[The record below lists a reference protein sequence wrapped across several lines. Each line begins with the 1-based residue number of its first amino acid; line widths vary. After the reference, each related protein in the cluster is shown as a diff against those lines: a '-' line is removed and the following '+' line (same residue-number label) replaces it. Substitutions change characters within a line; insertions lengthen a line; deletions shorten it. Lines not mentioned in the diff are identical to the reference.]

1 MPGQPLLEVKGLSK
15 SFGGI
20 RAVEELHLSVQEG
33 EFVGLIGPNGAGK
46 TTVFNLLSGTIKP
59 TSGEI
64 AVAGRHLTGCGAEE
78 FAARGV
84 SRTFQNIRLFKQLT
98 VFENV
103 LAGMH
108 ASSDR
113 HPCRS
118 LAQGRLFRSRER
130 QLQDH
135 AAELLE
141 TFGLARHADELS
153 VHLSYGDQRRLEIA
167 RALAAFP
174 KLLLLDEPAA
184 GMNPAEGRQLVE
196 LLKQVKRTHQLTFV
210 LIEHD
215 MDVVMELCDRIRV
228 LDCGKSLFE
237 GTPEEVRRSPA
248 VREAYLGVED
258 EHAELGTPYGG
269 V

>member
-1 MPGQPLLEVKGLSK
+1 MPEQPLLEVRELSK

-20 RAVEELHLSVQEG
+20 RAVDDLNLSVQDG

-59 TSGEI
+59 TSGQI
-64 AVAGRHLTGCGAEE
+64 AVGGVRLEGQGAEA
-78 FAARGV
+78 FATRGV
-84 SRTFQNIRLFKQLT
+84 ARTFQNIRLFKQLT

-108 ASSDR
+108 GTSDR
-113 HPCRS
+113 QLWRN
-118 LAQGRLFRSRER
+118 LVQGRLFRTQEQRLSE
-130 QLQDH
+130 H

-141 TFGLARHADELS
+141 TFGLSRHADELS
-153 VHLSYGDQRRLEIA
+153 VHLSYGDQRRLEIV
-167 RALAAFP
+167 RALATFP

-196 LLKQVKRTHQLTFV
+196 LLRQVKRTQRLTFV

-215 MDVVMELCDRIRV
+215 MEVVMELCDRIRV
-228 LDCGKSLFE
+228 LDYGKSLFE

-248 VREAYLGVED
+248 VREAYLGGEE
-258 EHAELGTPYGG
+258 EHAELGAAYSG